1 MRRNRSFS
9 PTLVRRANSVKE
21 KKDVNVSE
29 QPGRDDLLTW
39 RATKPN
45 NYYDAVPALATS
57 FEQWMGPKFTPALR
71 NKLRAFGEVVATE
84 IEPVVQIIESNREFP
99 KLHSYDELGQHI
111 ERIEFH
117 SAHDDAARA
126 AWASGILATPLNY
139 EGAFELAGLFFLLS
153 HVGEGGQACPIVC
166 TIGLRRALEHRGSQ
180 KLQDRYLAGLSATEA
195 SGALRGSQFLT
206 EVQGGS
212 DVGAIAT
219 VATPDDEIPG
229 AWRLSG
235 EKWFCSVADADLFA
249 VVARPVGAIAGTK
262 GLGCFLVPR
271 SNDGVTPN
279 GFHIRRLKD
288 KLGTRVLAS
297 GEIDFDGALA
307 YPIGE
312 VDEGFNVAVT
322 ELLNTSRWLN
332 ALGSTGIMSRV
343 FVETSTFAQHR
354 TAFGKSIDTYDGV
367 REQLALIKVE
377 TAAALASTMALTELV
392 GKIDEGVATPDDLAL
407 HRFLVNANKYVTS
420 ITASEVVHRG
430 IEVLGGNGTIEDF
443 SPLPRLYRDAVVFE
457 SWEGTHNVLCAQ
469 VRRDCA
475 KLGLANIVFKWLRNE
490 LLSVSSSLSPDVDAI
505 VELLEQ
511 LEPAITKTV
520 ENSSESDATF
530 RHQLTV
536 VAHTLQATCLLK
548 SASSSSSKGVD
559 RAVASFFVQLHL
571 ITDSATDKPAWSH
584 FVDAVLK

>member
-1 MRRNRSFS
+1 M
-9 PTLVRRANSVKE
+9 
-21 KKDVNVSE
+21 SE
-29 QPGRDDLLTW
+29 QPGRDDLLAW
-39 RATKPN
+39 RATKPI
-45 NYYDAVPALATS
+45 NYFDAVPALATS
-57 FEQWMGPKFTPALR
+57 FDQWMGPKFTPTLWE
-71 NKLRAFGEVVATE
+71 KLRAFGEVVATE
-84 IEPVVQIIESNREFP
+84 IEPAVQIIEFNREFP
-99 KLHSYDELGQHI
+99 KLHSYDEPGQHI

-117 SAHDDAARA
+117 PGHNEAARA
-126 AWASGILATPLNY
+126 AWASGVLATPLNY

-166 TIGLRRALEHRGSQ
+166 TIGLRRALEHRASPSL
-180 KLQDRYLAGLSATEA
+180 KDRYLAGLTETDA
-195 SGALRGSQFLT
+195 SVALRGSQFLT

-219 VATPDDEIPG
+219 VATPDVEIRD

-249 VVARPVGAIAGTK
+249 VVARPTGAVAGTK

-271 SNDGVTPN
+271 SIDGVTPN

-288 KLGTRVLAS
+288 KLGTRGLAS
-297 GEIDFDGALA
+297 AEIDFEGALA
-307 YPIGE
+307 YPIGD
-312 VDEGFNVAVT
+312 VGEGFNVAVT

-343 FVETSTFAQHR
+343 FIEASTFAKHR
-354 TAFGKSIDTYDGV
+354 TAFGKSIDSYDGV
-367 REQLALIKVE
+367 REQLAIIKVE
-377 TAAALASTMALTELV
+377 TAAALASTLALTELV
-392 GKIDEGVATPDDLAL
+392 GKIDEGVASPDDLAL

-475 KLGLANIVFKWLRNE
+475 KLGLDNIVFKWLRNE
-490 LLSVSSSLSPDVDAI
+490 LLGVSPSLSSDVDVI

-511 LEPAITKTV
+511 MEPALTKTI
-520 ENSSESDATF
+520 ENSSESDTTF

-536 VAHTLQATCLLK
+536 LTHALQATGLLK
-548 SASSSSSKGVD
+548 T
-559 RAVASFFVQLHL
+559 ASFAASNDECRAIASLFVQLHL
-571 ITDSATDKPAWSH
+571 VTRVTGEKPAWSS